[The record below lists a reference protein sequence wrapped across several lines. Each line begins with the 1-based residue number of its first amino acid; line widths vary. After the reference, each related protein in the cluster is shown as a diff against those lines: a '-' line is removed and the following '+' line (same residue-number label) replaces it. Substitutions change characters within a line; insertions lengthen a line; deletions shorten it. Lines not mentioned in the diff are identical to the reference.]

1 MAGIMPRLPGAVL
14 FDKSGRM
21 AASSGRQF
29 DMKYLD
35 EIRKNLAER
44 REQGLFRQRS
54 ELETLQG
61 AHIRVDGKEY
71 INFSSN
77 DYLGLSS
84 NPELIATAR
93 AAAAHWGVGSGASH
107 LVCGHFSAHE
117 NFERDFA
124 RFVGKPAALSFSTG
138 YMANLGVISALA
150 GRGDAVFA
158 DKLNHASLNDAC
170 VLSRAEFKRY
180 PHNDM
185 AALER
190 LLSASTA
197 SHKLIV
203 SDTIF
208 SMDGDIAPLKELL
221 ALAERYDALLY
232 LDDAHGFGV
241 LGNGRGALA
250 EFGLSSP
257 RLIYL
262 ATLGK
267 AAGVSGAAVAA
278 ELDII
283 DWLINA
289 ARSYI
294 YTTAAPPL
302 LAETLS
308 KSLELIAEENWRREH
323 LQRLVALFR
332 EGLSDHAAR
341 LMESS
346 TPIQPVLVETNAQA
360 LRMSAALKEAG
371 FWIAAIRPP
380 TVPTPRLRVTLTAA
394 HSEDDVKNLAACLR
408 KLLEEAA

>member
-1 MAGIMPRLPGAVL
+1 
-14 FDKSGRM
+14 
-21 AASSGRQF
+21 
-29 DMKYLD
+29 MKYLD

>member
-1 MAGIMPRLPGAVL
+1 MEAP
-14 FDKSGRM
+14 S
-21 AASSGRQF
+21 QWQHN
-29 DMKYLD
+29 MKYLD
-35 EIRKNLAER
+35 EIRKSLAER
-44 REQGLFRQRS
+44 REQGLFRQRF

-71 INFSSN
+71 VNFSSN
-77 DYLGLSS
+77 DYLGLSA

-93 AAAAHWGVGSGASH
+93 AAAVQWGVGSGASH
-107 LVCGHFSAHE
+107 LVCGHFTAHE

-124 RFVGKPAALSFSTG
+124 RFVGLPAALSFSTG
-138 YMANLGVISALA
+138 YMANLGVIGALA

-170 VLSRAEFKRY
+170 VLSRADFKRY

-185 AALER
+185 VALDR

-197 SHKLIV
+197 THKLIV

-208 SMDGDIAPLKELL
+208 SMDGDIAPLTELL

-278 ELDII
+278 EKDII

-323 LQRLVALFR
+323 LHRLVAMFR
-332 EGLSDHAAR
+332 EGLSGHAAR
-341 LMESS
+341 LMAST

-360 LRMSAALKEAG
+360 LCMSAALKEAG
-371 FWIAAIRPP
+371 FWVAAIRPP
-380 TVPTPRLRVTLTAA
+380 TVSTPRLRVTFTAA
-394 HSEDDVKNLAACLR
+394 HSEEDVQNLTTCLR
-408 KLLEEAA
+408 MLLEEEA